1 MRTALRCRSVVVSQQ
16 PAEALVTCNFTVSL
30 ADFLAR
36 LDQLIAQP
44 LMVSFAM
51 IVKKVLANSI
61 PQRSFAEKDHSLET
75 LGF

>member
-1 MRTALRCRSVVVSQQ
+1 MRTALRCRPVVSQQ
-16 PAEALVTCNFTVSL
+16 PAEALVTFNFTVSL

-51 IVKKVLANSI
+51 IVKKSCGAIRYV
-61 PQRSFAEKDHSLET
+61 E
-75 LGF
+75 